1 MANYCIFRFNKI
13 NLFKERTTNMIS
25 KIKKF
30 FHELKSWEES
40 KALFKW
46 IFNIGKDFKRYVL
59 GFLVI
64 NMTTMLISLA
74 SAVAGRYV
82 VDAATS
88 FRTELFF
95 RYIVIMLLTTV
106 VSIIISTVSGMFS
119 SYVNEKFAFGIRA
132 KMFDKIQKSVWNKI
146 TKYHSADMLAR
157 LSGDIDTISRTII
170 SLLPNVIVTGCQLVL
185 VLVILLAYDPVLAAI
200 GLVVG
205 PLGILSSLF
214 LRKKFSFYQTKLRE
228 SQSEYYSF
236 MQESFANIGV
246 VKTFQLEK
254 DNNAR
259 FQDIRDKRMKL
270 VLKSTTLGS
279 IMSALLHLIYS
290 VGYVITFSWC
300 AYRLTTSAT
309 YIDPFSMEVTTYTYG
324 TMTLFL
330 SLVSQLQ
337 GSVRSLGH
345 VVPQIYS
352 LIVSANRVREITEL
366 ESEKYDD
373 TNKIPSSIGLSAKSV
388 TFGYD
393 DDEKCVLND
402 ISFEIPADCRVAV
415 VGSSGAGKTTFIRL
429 LLSLIK
435 PTSGKL
441 EYIDENG
448 ISEPAS
454 PASRRFISYV
464 PQGNTLMS
472 GTIRSNL
479 LAGCPDATD
488 EEMWN
493 VLEKADI
500 AEFLRKTPDGL
511 DTVLSEGA
519 GGLSEG
525 QAQRV
530 SIARALLRKTPVL
543 ILDEAT
549 SALDEKT
556 EAKIFERISHEK
568 GRTCFIITHRSS
580 MLKYCNKILE
590 INADGKAILKE
601 NN

>member
-1 MANYCIFRFNKI
+1 
-13 NLFKERTTNMIS
+13 MIS

-30 FHELKSWEES
+30 FHELKSWEDS
-40 KALFKW
+40 KTLFKW
-46 IFNIGKDFKRYVL
+46 IFNIGKDFKRYVV
-59 GFLVI
+59 GFLLI

-82 VDAATS
+82 VDAATNFS
-88 FRTELFF
+88 TSLFF

-106 VSIIISTVSGMFS
+106 ASIVISSASGMFS
-119 SYVNEKFAFGIRA
+119 GYVNEKFAFGIRA
-132 KMFDKIQKSVWNKI
+132 KMYDKIQRSVWSKV

-157 LSGDIDTISRTII
+157 LSGDIDTISKTII
-170 SLLPNVIVTGCQLVL
+170 SLLPSIIVTGCQLVI

-205 PLGILSSLF
+205 PLGVFASLF
-214 LRKKFSFYQTKLRE
+214 LRKKFSYYQTKLRE

-246 VKTFQLEK
+246 VKTFQLES
-254 DNNAR
+254 NNNKR
-259 FQDIRDKRMKL
+259 FQEIRDKRLNL
-270 VLKSTTLGS
+270 VMKSTMLGS
-279 IMSALLHLIYS
+279 IMSAFLHLIYS
-290 VGYVITFSWC
+290 VGYVVTFSWC
-300 AYRLTTSAT
+300 AYRLTSTAT
-309 YIDPFSMEVTTYTYG
+309 YVDPFSMEITTYTYG

-345 VVPQIYS
+345 VVPQMYS
-352 LIVSANRVREITEL
+352 LIVSAKRVREITEL
-366 ESEKYDD
+366 ESEEYSGN
-373 TNKIPSSIGLSAKSV
+373 NKIPEKIGLRAENVRFS
-388 TFGYD
+388 YD
-393 DDEKCVLND
+393 DDEKVVLDNL
-402 ISFEIPADCRVAV
+402 SFIIPADCRVGI
-415 VGSSGAGKTTFIRL
+415 VGSSGAGKTTLIRL
-429 LLSLIK
+429 LLSLLK
-435 PTSGKL
+435 PTDGKL

-448 ISEPAS
+448 IREAVS
-454 PASRRFISYV
+454 PNSRRFISYV
-464 PQGNTLMS
+464 PQGNTLMT
-472 GTIRSNL
+472 GTVRSNL

-488 EEMWN
+488 EEMWE
-493 VLEKADI
+493 VLEKADA
-500 AEFLRKTPDGL
+500 AEFLRKTADGL

-549 SALDEKT
+549 SALDERT
-556 EAKIFERISHEK
+556 EAKIFQRISNEK
-568 GRTCFIITHRSS
+568 DQTCFIITHRSS
-580 MLKYCNKILE
+580 MLRYCDKILE
-590 INADGKAILKE
+590 IDADGKAQLKD